1 MYSNLDSWYWYLKGR
16 VFEKKFKIIHISL
29 FKGQTVESFLKLHL
43 FWNFCSLYQYSMV
56 NFIKLLKLI
65 NDFLTLISATH
76 DGLVLVVF
84 WTNAMQ
90 HGARNVSI
98 YM

>member
-1 MYSNLDSWYWYLKGR
+1 M
-16 VFEKKFKIIHISL
+16 HISL
-29 FKGQTVESFLKLHL
+29 FKGQTVLESFLKLHL
-43 FWNFCSLYQYSMV
+43 FWNFCSLYQYSVV

-90 HGARNVSI
+90 YGARNVSI